1 MIGFAGIRKRIDTLA
16 IRAQGDN
23 KDFKHPFTV
32 HCLRHT
38 FAISHLN
45 QGTDIRLVSKWLGH
59 SKVAVT
65 MEHYSNWIATTRKL
79 AEDVS
84 REANARMMAEMNA
97 V

>member
-1 MIGFAGIRKRIDTLA
+1 MR
-16 IRAQGDN
+16 
-23 KDFKHPFTV
+23 HS
-32 HCLRHT
+32 RHT

-84 REANARMMAEMNA
+84 REANARMMAEMDA
-97 V
+97 VQI